1 MHVEL
6 CLCRVLIHDYKGT
19 SFHGI
24 YLSNLQ
30 KISCIILR
38 NLSGLSLFFHQSC
51 ATGTLLLRKK
61 NYPRR
66 YSLNQRQLIIF
77 MFLHGWFFISYQT
90 QIFACDPSRIN
101 WTATGAF
108 PGGFA
113 DDDDEYSAEGLTGR
127 VARSSAVTPR
137 KQEATGVF
145 PGGFADDDDEY
156 PEEGLT
162 GRVARSSAVTPRKQ
176 DGDGQRGASR

>member
-1 MHVEL
+1 
-6 CLCRVLIHDYKGT
+6 
-19 SFHGI
+19 
-24 YLSNLQ
+24 
-30 KISCIILR
+30 
-38 NLSGLSLFFHQSC
+38 
-51 ATGTLLLRKK
+51 
-61 NYPRR
+61 
-66 YSLNQRQLIIF
+66 

-113 DDDDEYSAEGLTGR
+113 DDDDDYPAEGLTGK

-145 PGGFADDDDEY
+145 PGGFADDDDDY
-156 PEEGLT
+156 PAEGLT

-176 DGDGQRGASR
+176 DGDGSVSGRFRGR